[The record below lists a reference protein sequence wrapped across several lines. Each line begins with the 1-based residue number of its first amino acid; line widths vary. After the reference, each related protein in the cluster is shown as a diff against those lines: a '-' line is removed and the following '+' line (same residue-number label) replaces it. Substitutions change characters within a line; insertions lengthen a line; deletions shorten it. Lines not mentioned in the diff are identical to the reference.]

1 MLLLGR
7 IPDVIM
13 TACCLHNFI
22 IQVGE
27 ADDEEPFEEEEPEND
42 EDEEVFG
49 DAMEDYPGNAAA
61 KRKRNQLNI
70 FYNDFHGICSLSENT
85 G

>member
-49 DAMEDYPGNAAA
+49 DAMEDYPGNATA
-61 KRKRNQLNI
+61 KRKRNAIKYILQ
-70 FYNDFHGICSLSENT
+70 
-85 G
+85 

>member
-1 MLLLGR
+1 MLLLG

-13 TACCLHNFI
+13 AACWLHNFI
-22 IQVGE
+22 IQVGD

-49 DAMEDYPGNAAA
+49 DAMEDYPGNATA
-61 KRKRNQLNI
+61 KRKRNAIKYILQ
-70 FYNDFHGICSLSENT
+70 
-85 G
+85 